1 MRVVYIVILN
11 KMRVEIHEQTSILN
25 DDEIENYDE
34 LYYLRIWALITA
46 SSAPNQIFPRV
57 FGLYNTVKIQANITI
72 AFMNAIFRYKH
83 MPWAI
88 SELCFYR
95 SIATTKPTT
104 HHMHPP
110 PLHSHTRINKICVST
125 Q

>member
-46 SSAPNQIFPRV
+46 SSAPNQIFP
-57 FGLYNTVKIQANITI
+57 
-72 AFMNAIFRYKH
+72 
-83 MPWAI
+83 
-88 SELCFYR
+88 LC
-95 SIATTKPTT
+95 IW
-104 HHMHPP
+104 
-110 PLHSHTRINKICVST
+110 II
-125 Q
+125 